1 MKFRWNK
8 NPKRIYLMD
17 ENVKMSEID
26 IDRLKN
32 CTVINSTEKFK
43 KGTSDDVLM
52 SWAKK
57 EGWVIVTKDIRMA
70 LRSLIDAVP
79 VIYANDGSQTISFL
93 HVQLYGR
100 SRYPEMYEYLKKR
113 FGYRESME

>member
-1 MKFRWNK
+1 
-8 NPKRIYLMD
+8 MD
-17 ENVKMSEID
+17 ENVKMSEVD
-26 IDRLKN
+26 ITRLKN
-32 CTVINSTEKFK
+32 CTVINSTNKFK

-52 SWAKK
+52 TWAKK

-79 VIYANDGSQTISFL
+79 VIYANDGAQTISFL

-100 SRYPEMYEYLKKR
+100 DQYPEMYEYLKKR
-113 FGYRESME
+113 FVYSTPSEKEK

>member
-52 SWAKK
+52 TWAKK
-57 EGWVIVTKDIRMA
+57 EGWIIVTKDIRMA
-70 LRSLIDAVP
+70 LRSLVDAVP
-79 VIYANDGSQTISFL
+79 VIYVSDDFETISFL
-93 HVQLYGR
+93 HVQLYRRG
-100 SRYPEMYEYLKKR
+100 RYPEMYEYLKKR
-113 FGYRESME
+113 FGYCESK